1 MSHDNTGGDTPL
13 RMPFLRQV
21 AQAYADNEPENIAYY
36 CFVVP
41 NKRSAVFLSKYF
53 SEVLTAGGAEAAL
66 TPSVITISDFIS
78 DLSDKI
84 EISRIEMLF
93 ILYDVYSEIVKKHLS
108 DADIAA
114 GKGLVDFNRFQYWGD
129 ILINDFG
136 DVDRYMVDARQ
147 LFRNIEGLKE
157 ISANYLTEEQ
167 LEVIRKYWNEDL
179 VPEPVREFWNHAVH
193 VNSSRNGKAG
203 NKNVAGFVKLW
214 QVMQEVYDGFR
225 ERLSAA
231 GYGYGGMIY
240 REVAEQLK
248 DMEAGDFD
256 CDRYVFTGF
265 SVLSESEQ
273 SIFKSMQRMGIAD
286 FYWDYASPAMYIKGN
301 RASRFICRYVKLFPS
316 RYRVGL
322 DKMEDYPDITVVA
335 VPSTFGQAKAIVPIL
350 HRLYPQR
357 FSKPGTSSGMEAQ
370 GPALEQT
377 AIVLPDENLV
387 SPLLNAMP
395 REIDTVNVTMGFP
408 LSHTSVASLIKN
420 IVSMQL
426 RAREL
431 RSLDTFFFEDVIALL
446 SHPLIRARYASL
458 CDRIVATI
466 NKERIFNVPLTFFD
480 AEEYAPL
487 RPVFSIVKNLND
499 SDGVIDYLDSLLL
512 WLADVIEPT
521 DTIGKDKEA
530 VESDNPD
537 DSLESD
543 MSDMSDRSD
552 LSDSTDLSDLPVT
565 SSTRLE
571 IQYIR
576 SYRAA
581 LDELRRLNDTYLSN
595 GRIFLEDKTVF
606 HLTERI
612 LGNQSVAYEGMPLK
626 GLQVMGVLESRGLDF
641 DNIILTSMNERIFPR
656 KHYAKTFI
664 PDALRRGYG
673 MATVDHQESMYAYYF
688 YRLIAR
694 AKNVYLLY
702 DARTSGLRAGDMSRY
717 INQIKYQFPA
727 GKVRFTGS
735 QYRMASTNPE
745 ALAVKKTPA
754 IMKELQRY
762 LSKENGRYLSA
773 HSLNTY
779 INCPMQFYLANI
791 ERYYP
796 ENEVHDFMDEGTY
809 GTIVHEVAEKMY
821 IDLKG
826 DAPSL
831 ALTPE
836 IYSRLSDKKLVEEY
850 VARSIRTHYLSLPA
864 DDPRPLQ
871 GDAAIFRKIMVRTLL
886 KMFERESE
894 FAGVEFIS
902 GEESQYVEMKVN
914 DRYTINL
921 NYRIDR
927 IDRVTPP
934 GSEPMIRIVDYKTGD
949 DKMSAAG
956 FDRLFEHGKAM
967 AQPKAMFQLLL
978 YCNAYAQ
985 KEKYDGAIQ
994 PFIYKL
1000 RKVAVEPF
1008 RPLSFNRLPVND
1020 YRDINEGFL
1029 ERLGEM
1035 LDEIY
1040 NPDIPFYAYPDKDN
1054 CKYCKFKELC
1064 SV

>member
-1 MSHDNTGGDTPL
+1 MPQAIIMDNANIVNDATL
-13 RMPFLRQV
+13 REPFLRQV
-21 AQAYADNEPENIAYY
+21 AQVYADNERDNLADI

-41 NKRSAVFLSKYF
+41 NKRSGVFLSKYF
-53 SEVLTAGGAEAAL
+53 SETLTSDGTEAAL
-66 TPSVITISDFIS
+66 APPVISISDFIS
-78 DLSDKI
+78 DLSDKV

-93 ILYDVYSEIVKKHLS
+93 ILYEVYSDIVKRHLS

-136 DVDRYMVDARQ
+136 DVDRYLVDADQ
-147 LFRNIEGLKE
+147 LFKNIENLKE

-179 VPEPVREFWNHAVH
+179 VPEPVKEFWNHAVH
-193 VNSSRNGKAG
+193 VNSRRQGKAG

-214 QVMQEVYDGFR
+214 QVMLEVYEGFR
-225 ERLSAA
+225 ARLEAE

-240 REVAEQLK
+240 REVSDRLK
-248 DMEAGDFD
+248 EMDAGDFD

-273 SIFKSMQRMGIAD
+273 SIFRSMQRMGIAD

-301 RASRFICRYVKLFPS
+301 RASRFISRYVKAFPS
-316 RYRVGL
+316 RYRTGL
-322 DKMEDYPDITVVA
+322 DKVNLYPDITVVA

-350 HRLYPQR
+350 KRLYPQR
-357 FSKPGTSSGMEAQ
+357 FATTGMTDA
-370 GPALEQT
+370 GGDNVPALEQT

-395 REIDTVNVTMGFP
+395 KEISTVNVTMGFP
-408 LSHTSVASLIKN
+408 LSHTTVASLIKN

-431 RSLDTFFFEDVIALL
+431 RSVDTFFFEDVISLL
-446 SHPLIRARYASL
+446 SHPLIRSRYAPV

-466 NKERIFNVPLTFFD
+466 NKQRIFNVPVSFFSD
-480 AEEYAPL
+480 DEYAAL

-499 SDGVIDYLDSLLL
+499 SDGVIDYLDNLLI
-512 WLADVIEPT
+512 WLAGVIEPT
-521 DTIGKDKEA
+521 GTPETTDTPDVTEDTDSD
-530 VESDNPD
+530 ESI
-537 DSLESD
+537 STGHSTKLE
-543 MSDMSDRSD
+543 
-552 LSDSTDLSDLPVT
+552 L
-565 SSTRLE
+565 
-571 IQYIR
+571 QYIL

-581 LDELRRLNDTYLSN
+581 VGELRRLNERYLK
-595 GRIFLEDKTVF
+595 GGKLFLEDKTVF
-606 HLTERI
+606 HLAERI
-612 LGNQSVAYEGMPLK
+612 LGSQSVAYEGMPLK

-641 DNIILTSMNERIFPR
+641 ENIIMTSMNERIFPR

-673 MATVDHQESMYAYYF
+673 MATIDHQESMYAYYF

-717 INQIKYQFPA
+717 INQIRYQFPA
-727 GKVRFTGS
+727 DKVRFTGS
-735 QYRMASTNPE
+735 QYRMAPARPE
-745 ALAVKKTPA
+745 VLSVRKTPE
-754 IMKELQRY
+754 IIKEMERY
-762 LSKENGRYLSA
+762 LSKENRRYLSA

-791 ERYYP
+791 EGYYP
-796 ENEVHDFMDEGTY
+796 ENDVHDFMDEGTY

-821 IDLKG
+821 LDLKG
-826 DAPSL
+826 SDESL
-831 ALTPE
+831 PLTPE
-836 IYSRLSDKKLVEEY
+836 VYNRLCDKKLVEEY
-850 VARSIRTHYLSLPA
+850 VARSIRHHYLCLPP
-864 DDPRPLQ
+864 DDPAPLQ
-871 GDAAIFRKIMVRTLL
+871 GDAAIFQKLMVRTLL

-894 FAGVEFIS
+894 LHDVEFIA
-902 GEESQYVEMKVN
+902 GEESEYVELKVN
-914 DRYTINL
+914 DRFTINL
-921 NYRIDR
+921 NFRIDR
-927 IDRVTPP
+927 IDRVSSP
-934 GSEPMIRIVDYKTGD
+934 GAETAIRIVDYKTGN
-949 DKMSAAG
+949 DKMSVGG
-956 FDRLFEHGKAM
+956 FDQLFAHGNAM
-967 AQPKAMFQLLL
+967 TQPKAIFQLLL

-985 KEKYDGAIQ
+985 KNGFDGPIQ
-994 PFIYKL
+994 PYIYKL
-1000 RKVAVEPF
+1000 RKVAVDPF
-1008 RPLSFNRLPVND
+1008 KPLTFNRAPIID
-1020 YRDINEGFL
+1020 YRDLNEEFMA
-1029 ERLGEM
+1029 RLGDM
-1035 LDEIY
+1035 LDEIFD
-1040 NPDIPFYAYPDKDN
+1040 PSVPFLAYPDKNN